1 MGRREIGTIDEGDL
15 RSSSG
20 LFGRLLA
27 LLTDPPEAAKPS
39 DGGGGHA
46 KDESKLPPALRGFVT
61 IAKMPEVKALIKE
74 VQICHASLLLA
85 RKGLP
90 GHVVYG
96 RVRNCT
102 ELKDFLG
109 LLDAL
114 RGAAAVAALRSQE
127 AWGTARIVVL
137 GVGFGP
143 SVLYWGGCPIAE
155 LVAAGVASSE
165 AALAPMVEL
174 VLEGHTDWMTSV
186 CVTADGA
193 YVVSGSWDKT
203 ARVWSM
209 ADSAMVRVLKGHTDW
224 VTSVCVT
231 ADGAH
236 VVSGS
241 YDETARGWLAAR
253 LMGLAARLRNSC
265 GAEGAA
271 SAAPQVNP
279 GDPCYRAVGVPGT
292 VSLICRIATS
302 SRAQLTRHEDHQGTR
317 VTPEAERCPTCALSN
332 SIESRLR

>member
-15 RSSSG
+15 RSSFG

-96 RVRNCT
+96 RVRNCN
-102 ELKDFLG
+102 ELKEFLG

-114 RGAAAVAALRSQE
+114 HHGAAVAALRSQE
-127 AWGTARIVVL
+127 GWSTARIVAL
-137 GVGFGP
+137 GGIGARALVA
-143 SVLYWGGCPIAE
+143 GGCPIAE
-155 LVAAGVASSE
+155 LVAAGVASE
-165 AALAPMVEL
+165 AEL
-174 VLEGHTDWMTSV
+174 LSMFTPVLKGHEGLVMSV

-193 YVVSGSWDKT
+193 HAVSGSRDKT

-209 ADSAMVRVLKGHTDW
+209 ADGAMVRVLEGHTDW

-253 LMGLAARLRNSC
+253 LMGLAARLRNS
-265 GAEGAA
+265 
-271 SAAPQVNP
+271 
-279 GDPCYRAVGVPGT
+279 
-292 VSLICRIATS
+292 
-302 SRAQLTRHEDHQGTR
+302 
-317 VTPEAERCPTCALSN
+317 
-332 SIESRLR
+332 